1 MKIRLAA
8 PLQPDSI
15 VDGEGIRTVLW
26 TQGCIH
32 NCKGCHNPSTHS
44 FDEGVLIDVEDVKEE
59 LASFRFQDGITL
71 SGGDPFCQPEAV
83 YEIAKYAKEIGLNVW
98 CYTGYTFE
106 KLLLMS
112 KKNKHIYNL
121 LNSIDVLV
129 DGKFELDKRSLNCA
143 FRGSTNQRL
152 IDVKKSIENDKIVEI
167 TKYDENEIVSLNK
180 QNKYVFI

>member
-32 NCKGCHNPSTHS
+32 NCQGCHNPSTHS
-44 FDEGVLIDVEDVKEE
+44 FDDGALIDVEDIKEE
-59 LASFRFQDGITL
+59 LSTLRFQDGITL

-83 YEIAKYAKEIGLNVW
+83 AEIAEYSKSIGLNVW

-106 KLLLMS
+106 NLILMS
-112 KKNKHIYNL
+112 KSNKNIKKL
-121 LNSIDVLV
+121 LDNIDVLV
-129 DGKFELDKRSLNCA
+129 DGKFELAKRSLNCA

-152 IDVKKSIENDKIVEI
+152 IDVKKSFVENKVVEI
-167 TKYDENEIVSLNK
+167 TKYDLNLITK
-180 QNKYVFI
+180 TCEKKYLFV

>member
-32 NCKGCHNPSTHS
+32 NCQGCHNPSTHS
-44 FDEGVLIDVEDVKEE
+44 FEGGALIDVEDIKEE
-59 LASFRFQDGITL
+59 LSTLRFQDGITL

-83 YEIAKYAKEIGLNVW
+83 AEIAKYSKSIGLNVW

-106 KLLLMS
+106 NLILMS
-112 KKNKHIYNL
+112 KSNKNIKNL
-121 LNSIDVLV
+121 LDNIDVLV
-129 DGKFELDKRSLNCA
+129 DGKFELAKRSLNCA

-152 IDVKKSIENDKIVEI
+152 IDVKKSFLENKVVEI
-167 TKYDENEIVSLNK
+167 TKYDLNPITK
-180 QNKYVFI
+180 TCEKKYLFV

>member
-32 NCKGCHNPSTHS
+32 NCQGCHNPSTHS
-44 FDEGVLIDVEDVKEE
+44 FEGGALIDVEDIKEE
-59 LASFRFQDGITL
+59 LSTLRFQDGITL

-83 YEIAKYAKEIGLNVW
+83 AEIAKYSKSIGLNVW

-106 KLLLMS
+106 NLILMS
-112 KKNKHIYNL
+112 KSNKNIKNL
-121 LNSIDVLV
+121 LDNIDVLV
-129 DGKFELDKRSLNCA
+129 DGKFELAKRSLNCA

-152 IDVKKSIENDKIVEI
+152 IDVKKSFVENKVVEI
-167 TKYDENEIVSLNK
+167 TKYDLNSITK
-180 QNKYVFI
+180 TCEKKCLFV